1 MFSGS
6 LLDILSLSNI
16 EFPAASTLE
25 NVNYIS
31 TLAIEKASILP
42 KEFLVSTKHK
52 ELTGFY
58 QTSLGV
64 QTRFLTRKKTKGF
77 FSVWNDKMRIL
88 ILSKSYEALWAVGCQ
103 LPLDSL

>member
-1 MFSGS
+1 MESQLYTLTVLDLNNVRFMFSGS

-42 KEFLVSTKHK
+42 KEFLVSTEHK

-58 QTSLGV
+58 QTSLVV
-64 QTRFLTRKKTKGF
+64 QARFLTRKKTKGF
-77 FSVWNDKMRIL
+77 FRF
-88 ILSKSYEALWAVGCQ
+88 GTTR
-103 LPLDSL
+103 